1 MNNYLKDSR
10 HDKRLGIALV
20 FIYSVIFMPAILLFV
35 EGIIQKEYLF
45 SVLVVIAVL
54 IVGLIIEKIE
64 KLISKKMS
72 NRPPYY
78 VIPLKKYISYD
89 ELKERID
96 GFKKKK
102 IRFDYSDK
110 SSIFSFNGYFKYR
123 IFITNQESFSLKKYK
138 TEKKNVNHAYNKEYN
153 ISQSISP
160 KEANVSLD
168 INIIYCNKATDELYT
183 HMSNDAEHCLTRVVA
198 LMEVAVVGNILIIPS
213 IRKLCLSHGVNHYVR
228 FNKLLFKLLDAM
240 QE

>member
-1 MNNYLKDSR
+1 MNDYLKNSR
-10 HDKRLGIALV
+10 HDKILGTILV
-20 FIYSVIFMPAILLFV
+20 FIYAVIIIPSILLFV

-45 SVLVVIAVL
+45 SIIVVIAILV
-54 IVGLIIEKIE
+54 VGVISTKIE
-64 KLISKKMS
+64 KLISNKMS
-72 NRPPYY
+72 NRQPYY
-78 VIPLKKYISYD
+78 VIQLKNYISYD
-89 ELKERID
+89 DLKKRID
-96 GFKKKK
+96 EFKKKK
-102 IRFDYSDK
+102 IRFDYSDN

-123 IFITNQESFSLKKYK
+123 IFVTNQESFSLKKYK
-138 TEKKNVNHAYNKEYN
+138 AEKKNVNHAYNKEYN

-213 IRKLCLSHGVNHYVR
+213 IRKLCFPPGVNHYVR
-228 FNKLLFKLLDAM
+228 FNKLLFKLLDVI